1 MKKRIPEFQI
11 SLVKFL
17 DGKDDTLFTHSS
29 LSFQEWA
36 GIERRG
42 RGNSKVSKLVSKW
55 MPRVIHTHTYI
66 YISSSSS
73 SLNRLLRKRSVPA
86 NCNSDSADRNSRLP
100 EILQASSEGIPGA
113 KLSSC
118 RSNEEI
124 SSESR
129 IRTSIFEDFSASC
142 FPNSRCAKIQD
153 PASFWIGRESFLW
166 IWLTTGWLE
175 QG

>member
-55 MPRVIHTHTYI
+55 MPRVIHTHIYI
-66 YISSSSS
+66 YPPPPLHWTACFENAAFQPTVTRI
-73 SLNRLLRKRSVPA
+73 LRAGIRGCRKFFRLLAREFLAQSCQAAVLMKRYR
-86 NCNSDSADRNSRLP
+86 RNRGFEQVSL
-100 EILQASSEGIPGA
+100 
-113 KLSSC
+113 K
-118 RSNEEI
+118 I
-124 SSESR
+124 SQHLAFQIRDVRRYRIQQVSESAGKVF
-129 IRTSIFEDFSASC
+129 FEF
-142 FPNSRCAKIQD
+142 
-153 PASFWIGRESFLW
+153 G
-166 IWLTTGWLE
+166 
-175 QG
+175 

>member
-29 LSFQEWA
+29 LFFQEWT

-66 YISSSSS
+66 YPPPP
-73 SLNRLLRKRSVPA
+73 LH
-86 NCNSDSADRNSRLP
+86 
-100 EILQASSEGIPGA
+100 
-113 KLSSC
+113 
-118 RSNEEI
+118 
-124 SSESR
+124 
-129 IRTSIFEDFSASC
+129 
-142 FPNSRCAKIQD
+142 
-153 PASFWIGRESFLW
+153 
-166 IWLTTGWLE
+166 
-175 QG
+175 

>member
-55 MPRVIHTHTYI
+55 MPRVIHTHIYI
-66 YISSSSS
+66 YPPPP
-73 SLNRLLRKRSVPA
+73 LH
-86 NCNSDSADRNSRLP
+86 
-100 EILQASSEGIPGA
+100 
-113 KLSSC
+113 
-118 RSNEEI
+118 
-124 SSESR
+124 
-129 IRTSIFEDFSASC
+129 
-142 FPNSRCAKIQD
+142 
-153 PASFWIGRESFLW
+153 
-166 IWLTTGWLE
+166 
-175 QG
+175 